1 MTANVVTDL
10 NRPYIPAGGAK
21 LTAEIEVDPGELEQQ
36 PTRHIALCID
46 SSGSMYEGGNMD
58 QARSG
63 AEWVFGLLADDD
75 YVSIVAFDDDVEVV
89 LDTTRWGDISRQDAV
104 DCVNDIQAGG
114 GTDMYNGLNAA
125 ADTLKD
131 LPADENTA
139 RRVLLLS
146 DGKDNTHDPPEF
158 ATLAREIDSAG
169 IRIKAA
175 GLGDDYHSETIRKL
189 GSVARGEWQHLQ
201 EAGDIESFFGD
212 AVEEAGSVV
221 APDAE
226 LELDAAGGVE
236 VSEVYRAL
244 PQTQEVVPE
253 WEANTAVIKL
263 PDLLDRETQRV
274 VLKIHAPARP
284 LGEVTL
290 ADVTL
295 SADGE
300 TATGDITVEYT
311 DDEAKLG
318 EHNEDVDVDHRQ
330 TVIQTEL
337 GKGNVAEAQ
346 TQIEQMTRI
355 HGADTEAVQS
365 AERQT
370 EIVMEGGREEQSRA
384 TKIVSDEGIQK

>member
-1 MTANVVTDL
+1 MTATVVTDV
-10 NRPYIPAGGAK
+10 NRPYVPAGGAK
-21 LTAEIEVDPGELEQQ
+21 LTAEIEVEPGEQKVE
-36 PTRHIALCID
+36 PVRHIALCID

-58 QARSG
+58 RARGG
-63 AEWVFGLLADDD
+63 AEWVFGLLNDDD
-75 YVSIVAFDDDVEVV
+75 YISIVAFDTEVEVV
-89 LDTTRWGDISRQDAV
+89 LPATRWGDISREDAV
-104 DCVNDIQAGG
+104 EKVHDIQAGG
-114 GTDMYNGLNAA
+114 GTDMYQGLTAA
-125 ADTLKD
+125 ADTLAE
-131 LPADENTA
+131 LPASENTA

-158 ATLAREIDSAG
+158 ETLAREIDSAG
-169 IRIKAA
+169 IRIKSA
-175 GLGDDYHSETIRKL
+175 GIGEDYRSETIRKL
-189 GSVARGEWQHLQ
+189 GSVARGDWTHLQ
-201 EAGDIESFFGD
+201 ASGDIEQFFGD

-226 LELDAAGGVE
+226 LELDVADGVE

-244 PQTQEVVPE
+244 PQTQEVSPE
-253 WEANTAVIKL
+253 WRSNSAVVKL
-263 PDLLDRETQRV
+263 PDLLDRETQKV

-284 LGEVTL
+284 LGDQPL

-300 TATGDITVEYT
+300 TATATLSVEYT
-311 DDEAKLG
+311 DEEAKLQQ
-318 EHNEDVDVDHRQ
+318 HNEAIDIDHKQ

-346 TQIEQMTRI
+346 TKIEQMTRI
-355 HGADTEAVQS
+355 HGAETEAVKS

-370 EIVMEGGREEQSRA
+370 EIVMQGGREEQSRA

>member
-1 MTANVVTDL
+1 MTANVVTDV

-21 LTAEIEVDPGELEQQ
+21 LTAEIEVDPGQQ
-36 PTRHIALCID
+36 ERTPTRQIALCID
-46 SSGSMYEGGNMD
+46 SSGSMAGEEID
-58 QARSG
+58 RARSG
-63 AEWVFGLLADDD
+63 AEWVFGLLNDDD
-75 YVSIVAFDDDVEVV
+75 YVSIVAFDTEVTVV
-89 LDTTRWGDISRQDAV
+89 LEATRWGDISREDAV
-104 DCVNDIQAGG
+104 DHVADIAAGG
-114 GTDMYNGLNAA
+114 GTDMYRGLAAA
-125 ADTLKD
+125 ADTLRE
-131 LPADENTA
+131 LPEGETTA

-158 ATLAREIDSAG
+158 ETLAREIDSAG
-169 IRIKAA
+169 IRIKSA
-175 GLGDDYHSETIRKL
+175 GIGEDYRSETIRKL
-189 GSVARGEWQHLQ
+189 GSVARGDWTHLQ
-201 EAGDIESFFGD
+201 ASGDIEQFFGD

-226 LELDAAGGVE
+226 LELDVADGVE

-244 PQTQEVVPE
+244 PQTQEARPE
-253 WEANTAVIKL
+253 WNNNRAIIKL

-284 LGEVTL
+284 LGEFRL

-295 SADGE
+295 SAGGE
-300 TATGDITVEYT
+300 TATDSITVEYT
-311 DDEAKLG
+311 DDEEKLSQ
-318 EHNEDVDVDHRQ
+318 HNEDVDVDHRQ
-330 TVIQTEL
+330 TVIKTEL

-370 EIVMEGGREEQSRA
+370 QIVMEGGREEQSRA
-384 TKIVSDEGIQK
+384 TQIVTDEGIQK

>member
-1 MTANVVTDL
+1 MTANVVTDV

-21 LTAEIEVDPGELEQQ
+21 LTAEIEVEPGQLEEE

-46 SSGSMYEGGNMD
+46 SSGSMYEEGNMD
-58 QARSG
+58 RARGG
-63 AEWVFGLLADDD
+63 AEWVFGLLNDDD
-75 YVSIVAFDDDVEVV
+75 YVSIVAFDTEVDVV
-89 LDTTRWGDISRQDAV
+89 LEATRWGDITRDEAV
-104 DCVNDIQAGG
+104 ERVQEIQAGG
-114 GTDMYNGLNAA
+114 GTDMYEGLSAA
-125 ADTLKD
+125 ADTLAD
-131 LPADENTA
+131 LPSDDTTA

-158 ATLAREIDSAG
+158 ETLAREIDSEG
-169 IRIKAA
+169 IRIKSA
-175 GLGDDYHSETIRKL
+175 GIGEDYRSETIRKL
-189 GSVARGEWQHLQ
+189 GSVARGDWTHLQ
-201 EAGDIESFFGD
+201 ASGDIEQFFGD

-226 LELDAAGGVE
+226 LELNAADGVE

-244 PQTQEVVPE
+244 PQTQEVTPE
-253 WEANTAVIKL
+253 WRSNTAIIKL

-284 LGEVTL
+284 LGDHRL

-295 SADGE
+295 TAGGE
-300 TATGDITVEYT
+300 TATGSITVEYT
-311 DDEAKLG
+311 DDEEKLQQ
-318 EHNEDVDVDHRQ
+318 HNEAIDIDHKQ

-355 HGADTEAVQS
+355 HGAETEAVKS

-384 TKIVSDEGIQK
+384 TKIVTDEGIQK

>member
-1 MTANVVTDL
+1 MTANVVTDV
-10 NRPYIPAGGAK
+10 NRPYVPESGAK
-21 LTAEIEVDPGELEQQ
+21 LTAEIEVEPGQLEQR

-46 SSGSMYEGGNMD
+46 SSGSMAGDEID
-58 QARSG
+58 RARSG
-63 AEWVFGLLADDD
+63 AEWVFGLLDGDD
-75 YVSIVAFDDDVEVV
+75 YVSIVDFDDEAEVF
-89 LDTTRWGDISRQDAV
+89 LEATRWGDISRQDAV
-104 DCVNDIQAGG
+104 DRVQEIQAGG
-114 GTDMYNGLNAA
+114 GTDMYAGLSAA
-125 ADTLKD
+125 ADTLKQ
-131 LPADENTA
+131 LPEDQNTA
-139 RRVLLLS
+139 RRILLLS

-158 ATLAREIDSAG
+158 ETLAREIDSAG
-169 IRIKAA
+169 IRIKSA
-175 GLGDDYHSETIRKL
+175 GIGEDYRQETIRKL
-189 GSVARGEWQHLQ
+189 GSVARGDWTHLQ
-201 EAGDIESFFGD
+201 ASGDIEQFFGD

-226 LELDAAGGVE
+226 LELEVADGAE

-244 PQTQEVVPE
+244 PQTQEVSPE
-253 WEANTAVIKL
+253 WRANTAVVKL

-274 VLKIHAPARP
+274 VLKIHAPSHP
-284 LGEVTL
+284 LGEVRL
-290 ADVTL
+290 ATVTL
-295 SADGE
+295 TAAGE

-311 DDEAKLG
+311 DDEELLSQ
-318 EHNEDVDVDHRQ
+318 HNEDVDVDHRQ

-384 TKIVSDEGIQK
+384 TKIVTDEGLQK

>member
-1 MTANVVTDL
+1 MTANVVTDV
-10 NRPYIPAGGAK
+10 NRPYIPGSGAK
-21 LTAEIEVDPGELEQQ
+21 LTAEIEVEPGQQ
-36 PTRHIALCID
+36 EVNPTRHIALCID
-46 SSGSMYEGGNMD
+46 SSGSMAGDEMD
-58 QARSG
+58 RARSG
-63 AEWVFGLLADDD
+63 AEWVFGLLEDDD
-75 YVSIVAFDDDVEVV
+75 YVSIVAFDDEVDIV
-89 LDTTRWGDISRQDAV
+89 LQATRWGDISRQDAV
-104 DCVNDIQAGG
+104 DHVNDIRAGG
-114 GTDMYNGLNAA
+114 GTDMYRGLSAA
-125 ADTLKD
+125 ADTLRD
-131 LPADENTA
+131 LDADANTA

-169 IRIKAA
+169 IRIKSA
-175 GLGDDYHSETIRKL
+175 GIGEDYRSETIRKL
-189 GSVARGEWQHLQ
+189 GSVARGDWTHLQ
-201 EAGDIESFFGD
+201 ASGDIESFFGD

-226 LELDAAGGVE
+226 LELDVADGVE

-244 PQTQEVVPE
+244 PQTQEVTPE
-253 WEANTAVIKL
+253 WDSNNAIIKL

-274 VLKIHAPARP
+274 VLKLHAPARP
-284 LGEVTL
+284 LGEVRL

-295 SADGE
+295 TARGE

-311 DDEAKLG
+311 DDEEQLAK
-318 EHNEDVDVDHRQ
+318 HNEDIDVDHRQ

-355 HGADTEAVQS
+355 HGADTEAVKS

-384 TKIVSDEGIQK
+384 TKIVTDEGIQK